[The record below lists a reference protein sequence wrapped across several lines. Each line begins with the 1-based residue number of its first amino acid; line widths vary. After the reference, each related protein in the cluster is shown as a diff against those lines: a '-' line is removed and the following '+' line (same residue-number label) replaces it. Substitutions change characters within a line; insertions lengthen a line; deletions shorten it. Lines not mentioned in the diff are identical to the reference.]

1 MWLLDSDISLVHLGW
16 VGCLTLPYLCSFL
29 WMPFIEYAEQANLVS
44 KKQLMSMNFFL
55 FSLLLYTNISLN
67 PHADFYWIL
76 LCGLSMA
83 FVGATQDHII
93 EAYRKSLLPEAIYS
107 WGISLSLIAFRIGL
121 MLAGGGG
128 LIFAGQYGWGVAYQ
142 VASLLM
148 FMFSVAVMFS
158 PTIKVPSPQQTLS
171 MHLIESKAL
180 FSRVLKDYSFIAS
193 LLTYRLSIF
202 WLEIMLPAFMVSW
215 LGLGVVD
222 VGIIYNIYGM
232 LGLLVGGFVI
242 NHYIDLKRLPTT
254 LYQCLCWQ
262 VVLCLLFY
270 CSALIKPSYHIINW
284 LVFFECALQGVLG
297 TISTIWLMEKADIKM
312 PAFSFSIW
320 YGISG
325 IGRFFVGPLAVWVI
339 KATGWTGY
347 MLFSVVISIGSAIIT
362 WRYMQHDNA
371 YAV

>member
-1 MWLLDSDISLVHLGW
+1 
-16 VGCLTLPYLCSFL
+16 
-29 WMPFIEYAEQANLVS
+29 
-44 KKQLMSMNFFL
+44 
-55 FSLLLYTNISLN
+55 
-67 PHADFYWIL
+67 
-76 LCGLSMA
+76 
-83 FVGATQDHII
+83 
-93 EAYRKSLLPEAIYS
+93 
-107 WGISLSLIAFRIGL
+107 